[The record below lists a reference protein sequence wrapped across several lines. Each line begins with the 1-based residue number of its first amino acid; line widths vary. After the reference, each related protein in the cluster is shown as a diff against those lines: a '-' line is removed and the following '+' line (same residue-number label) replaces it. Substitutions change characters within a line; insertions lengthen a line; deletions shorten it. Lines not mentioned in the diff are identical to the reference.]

1 MNERKPKVMTFIL
14 RAGSCDFV
22 DRILPR
28 DGRST
33 KSHETTRKTPLG
45 RVNSGARQQI
55 WCWL

>member
-1 MNERKPKVMTFIL
+1 MTFIL